1 MSSIQGQKM
10 NPTRFHPSQLKFYA
24 ILIPMAILTGL
35 PIVFIFS
42 QALKPVNELYLYP
55 PRFFVSNPSLNSF
68 RKLVETMNSSDVP
81 IYRYFF
87 NSIMSTL
94 LTVLCTVA
102 ITAFA
107 GYALAKKK
115 FRTKNLIFSINTMA
129 LMFVG
134 AAVKIPKYLIVY
146 GTGLIDNFAVH
157 VIPALAMP
165 VGLFLVK
172 QFMDQI
178 PDELLE
184 AAKIDGATDWYTF
197 RKIVVPLSKSALA
210 TVVIL
215 TFQTAWNTIEA
226 SELYLNHDNLKTF
239 AYYMSTLTTTGND
252 VAGIGMAAAAT
263 LIMFIPNLII
273 FIVMQNNVMS
283 TMAHSGIK

>member
-1 MSSIQGQKM
+1 MSSIQGKKM

-184 AAKIDGATDWYTF
+184 AAQIDGATDWYTF

>member
-1 MSSIQGQKM
+1 MSSIQGKKM

-115 FRTKNLIFSINTMA
+115 FRTKNLIFGINTMA

-184 AAKIDGATDWYTF
+184 AAKIDGATDRYTF

>member
-1 MSSIQGQKM
+1 MASIQGKKM
-10 NPTRFHPSQLKFYA
+10 NPTGFHKSQIKFYLV
-24 ILIPMAILTGL
+24 LIPMAILTGL

-42 QALKPVNELYLYP
+42 QALKPLDELYLYP
-55 PRFFVSNPSLNSF
+55 PRFFVSNPSFSSF
-68 RKLVETMNSSDVP
+68 RKLFEAMNNSEVP
-81 IYRYFF
+81 IYRYFY
-87 NSIMSTL
+87 NSFLSTF
-94 LTVLCTVA
+94 LTVVCTVF

-107 GYALAKKK
+107 AYALSKKDFK
-115 FRTKNLIFSINTMA
+115 AKNLIFSINTTA

-134 AAVKIPKYLIVY
+134 AAVRIPRYLITY
-146 GTGLIDNFAVH
+146 EIGLIDNFAVH
-157 VIPALAMP
+157 IVPALAMP

-178 PDELLE
+178 PNELLE

-197 RKIVVPLSKSALA
+197 IRIVVPLSRSSLA

-215 TFQTAWNTIEA
+215 TFQAAWNSVEA

-263 LIMFIPNLII
+263 LIMFIPNLVI
-273 FIVMQNNVMS
+273 FIFMQNNVMS

>member
-1 MSSIQGQKM
+1 MASIQGKKM
-10 NPTRFHPSQLKFYA
+10 NPTRFHPSQIKFYA

-115 FRTKNLIFSINTMA
+115 FRAKNLIFSINTMA

-146 GTGLIDNFAVH
+146 ETGLIDSFAVH
-157 VIPALAMP
+157 IIPALAMP

-197 RKIVVPLSKSALA
+197 QIGR
-210 TVVIL
+210 
-215 TFQTAWNTIEA
+215 A
-226 SELYLNHDNLKTF
+226 SCRERVSHQ
-239 AYYMSTLTTTGND
+239 
-252 VAGIGMAAAAT
+252 V
-263 LIMFIPNLII
+263 
-273 FIVMQNNVMS
+273 
-283 TMAHSGIK
+283 

>member
-1 MSSIQGQKM
+1 MASIQGKKM
-10 NPTRFHPSQLKFYA
+10 NPSRFHPSQIKFYVV
-24 ILIPMAILTGL
+24 LIPMAILTGL

-42 QALKPVNELYLYP
+42 QALKPLDELFLYP
-55 PRFFVSNPSLNSF
+55 PRFLVSNPSLSSF
-68 RKLVETMNSSDVP
+68 RKLFEAMNSSEVP
-81 IYRYFF
+81 IYRYFY
-87 NSIMSTL
+87 NSFLSTF
-94 LTVLCTVA
+94 LTVVCTVFV
-102 ITAFA
+102 TAFA
-107 GYALAKKK
+107 AYALSKKEFK
-115 FRTKNLIFSINTMA
+115 AKNLIFSINTTA

-134 AAVKIPKYLIVY
+134 AAVRIPRYLIIY
-146 GTGLIDNFAVH
+146 ETGLIDNFAVH

-178 PDELLE
+178 PNELLE
-184 AAKIDGATDWYTF
+184 AAKMDGATDWYTF
-197 RKIVVPLSKSALA
+197 MRIVIPLSRSSLA

-215 TFQTAWNTIEA
+215 TFQAAWNSVEA
-226 SELYLNHDNLKTF
+226 SELYLNRDNLKTF

-263 LIMFIPNLII
+263 LIMFVPNLVI
-273 FIVMQNNVMS
+273 FIFMQKNVMS

>member
-1 MSSIQGQKM
+1 MSSIQGKKM

-107 GYALAKKK
+107 GYALSKKK
-115 FRTKNLIFSINTMA
+115 FRTKNLSFGINTMA

>member
-1 MSSIQGQKM
+1 MASIQGKKM
-10 NPTRFHPSQLKFYA
+10 NPTRFHPSQIKFYA

-55 PRFFVSNPSLNSF
+55 PRFFVSNPSLTSF

-115 FRTKNLIFSINTMA
+115 FRAKNLIFSINTMA

-146 GTGLIDNFAVH
+146 ETGLIDRFAVH

-197 RKIVVPLSKSALA
+197 RKIVVPLSKSSLA

>member
-1 MSSIQGQKM
+1 MASIQGKKM
-10 NPTRFHPSQLKFYA
+10 NPTRFHPSQIKFYA
-24 ILIPMAILTGL
+24 ILIPMAVLTGL

-42 QALKPVNELYLYP
+42 QALKPLNELYLYP
-55 PRFFVSNPSLNSF
+55 PRFFASNPSLSSF
-68 RKLVETMNSSDVP
+68 RKLAESMNSSDVP

-115 FRTKNLIFSINTMA
+115 FRAKDLIFNINTMA

-134 AAVKIPKYLIVY
+134 AAVKIPKYLVIY
-146 GTGLIDNFAVH
+146 ETGLINNFAVH
-157 VIPALAMP
+157 IIPALAMP

-184 AAKIDGATDWYTF
+184 AARIDGATDWYTF

-226 SELYLNHDNLKTF
+226 SELYLNRDNLKTF
-239 AYYMSTLTTTGND
+239 SYYMSTLTTTGND

>member
-1 MSSIQGQKM
+1 MSSIQGKKM

-55 PRFFVSNPSLNSF
+55 PRFFVPNPSLNSF

>member
-1 MSSIQGQKM
+1 MSSIQGKKM

-55 PRFFVSNPSLNSF
+55 LRFFVSNPSLNSF

-115 FRTKNLIFSINTMA
+115 FRTKNLIFGINTMA